1 MQTLGQFDGPSHW
14 CSCVRGYPCDGR
26 NLDAARA
33 SVCATKSS
41 GLVFVMAVGVGVDY
55 AGAVDV
61 PVNVQ
66 QAGSLEQRDVA

>member
-1 MQTLGQFDGPSHW
+1 
-14 CSCVRGYPCDGR
+14 V
-26 NLDAARA
+26 
-33 SVCATKSS
+33 V
-41 GLVFVMAVGVGVDY
+41 VVAVGVGVDH